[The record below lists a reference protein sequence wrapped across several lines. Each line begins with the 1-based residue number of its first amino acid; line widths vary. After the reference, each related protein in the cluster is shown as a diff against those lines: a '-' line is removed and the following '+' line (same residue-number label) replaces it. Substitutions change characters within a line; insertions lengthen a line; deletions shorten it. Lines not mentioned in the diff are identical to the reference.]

1 MTTVILYFNLGF
13 DDALKAIERLNL
25 YSFNLPV
32 DVAVKQFQQ
41 MNEAF

>member
-1 MTTVILYFNLGF
+1 MTTVLCFNLGF